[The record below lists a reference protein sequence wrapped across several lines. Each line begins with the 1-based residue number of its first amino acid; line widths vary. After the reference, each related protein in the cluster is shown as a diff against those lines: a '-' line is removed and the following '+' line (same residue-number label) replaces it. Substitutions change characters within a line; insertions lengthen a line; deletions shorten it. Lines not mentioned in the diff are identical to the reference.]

1 MKAIKT
7 YHPICQ
13 SLRLMILAILSLSN
27 CMLSHVQAQEQAD
40 PLSALLAT
48 AQKQNEKQPTDAIVT
63 FAIFSNELQDT
74 KAMDQVLAQ
83 TLEAQIKDFLVHYE
97 TLSPKKKID
106 QKSLSRLIRLSYLK
120 VDQDLPIN
128 LEALSASADQLAP
141 QISQA
146 KSVIFLRY
154 QGRKLKKQ
162 QQLHLMCQIALQLG
176 KEQLGKEKVI
186 SNLSTFESM
195 DLATFQNR
203 CTDFNQ
209 GWHRPG
215 VELIDDQHLRL
226 ISRGLSQFASP
237 EVESNPLT
245 KDQASQSFVDFQK
258 DLMGVMKLGSKKIF
272 ASKQYQNRPF
282 HTCQRSELSFE
293 NQCIQLTYPLQK

>member
-1 MKAIKT
+1 LT
-7 YHPICQ
+7 
-13 SLRLMILAILSLSN
+13 SVILGISILSNLIVSN
-27 CMLSHVQAQEQAD
+27 LQAQAD

-63 FAIFSNELQDT
+63 FAIFANELQDT
-74 KAMDQVLAQ
+74 KAMDQLLAQ
-83 TLEAQIKDFLVHYE
+83 TLEAQIKAFLVHYE
-97 TLSPKKKID
+97 TLAPKKKMD

-128 LEALSASADQLAP
+128 LEALTASADQLAP

-162 QQLHLMCQIALQLG
+162 QQLHLMCQIAMQLG
-176 KEQLGKEKVI
+176 KDKVI

-195 DLATFQNR
+195 DLPTFQSR

-245 KDQASQSFVDFQK
+245 KDQAAQSFVDFQK
-258 DLMGVMKLGSKKIF
+258 DLMGVIKLGSKKIL
-272 ASKQYQNRPF
+272 ATKQYQNRPF
-282 HTCQRSELSFE
+282 SACQRSELSFE